1 MKRTRSARLRNS
13 DELKTE
19 SHVKAKSMGQK
30 KMKKSKKTVHF
41 EVILFLII
49 TFIEFNISLVYV
61 V

>member
-30 KMKKSKKTVHF
+30 EMKKSKKTVHF
-41 EVILFLII
+41 EVILISIIFLLNLI
-49 TFIEFNISLVYV
+49 FY
-61 V
+61 